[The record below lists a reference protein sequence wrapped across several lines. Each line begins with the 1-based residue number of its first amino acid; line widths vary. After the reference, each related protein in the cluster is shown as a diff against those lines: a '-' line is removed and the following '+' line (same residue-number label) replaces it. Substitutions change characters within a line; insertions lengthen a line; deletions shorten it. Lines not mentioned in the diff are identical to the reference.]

1 MSPIYEF
8 LEKIKNGYDPD
19 WRYYNDADKLIDN
32 VRFNPNN
39 PGKSIISI
47 VFDDSN
53 DFYDLF
59 ELDDDD
65 KWWAN
70 ALFHRQVNDEWSNY
84 EIEDDWRQGY
94 IYESLDEEN
103 RSNLD
108 RAGFTASKKNPNMD
122 MKDKLELLYDNFGE
136 VSEIVSAYKY
146 IETDCRNEK
155 SREEIIDELGNKFYT
170 LGIREVSVFYKYV
183 TNVNILLRLFKTIGN
198 EDMSLKELLK
208 TIIEKF
214 HGKMNY
220 GSYSEMYYESWCGN
234 FDNDSFNREAKW
246 YIDRIVS
253 NIEDSEGYLNVE
265 EYFYLV
271 DEIKD
276 NYGFDKWIPF
286 KTKPNLFYKIENVN
300 PETNKIIVIVRNNES
315 DDREESRSMTFDELQ
330 RLDTQYELFN
340 ERRKIIKKFLRMI

>member
-1 MSPIYEF
+1 MSSTYEF
-8 LEKIKNGYDPD
+8 LEKIKNGYDPE
-19 WRYYNDADKLIDN
+19 WRDYSRADKLIDN
-32 VRFNPNN
+32 VSFNPNN
-39 PGKSIISI
+39 PGKSMITI
-47 VFDDSN
+47 VFDNGD

-59 ELDDDD
+59 DLDDDD

-70 ALFHRQVNDEWSNY
+70 AIIHRQVNDDWSRY
-84 EIEDDWRQGY
+84 EIEEDWNQGY

-108 RAGFTASKKNPNMD
+108 KAGFTASKKYPNMD
-122 MKDKLELLYDNFGE
+122 MKDKLELLYDNFDY
-136 VSEIVSAYKY
+136 VSDIVNEFKN
-146 IETDCRNEK
+146 IESDCRIEGA
-155 SREEIIDELGNKFYT
+155 RENIISELGNKFYT
-170 LGIREVSVFYKYV
+170 LGIREISVFYKYM

-214 HGKMNY
+214 HGTGYY
-220 GSYSEMYYESWCGN
+220 GSYNEMYYESWCRD

-246 YIDRIVS
+246 YIDRILS
-253 NIEDSEGYLNVE
+253 KIEDSEGYLDVE
-265 EYFYLV
+265 KYFYLV

-276 NYGFDKWIPF
+276 KYGFDKWIPF

-315 DDREESRSMTFDELQ
+315 DDREETRSMTFDELQ